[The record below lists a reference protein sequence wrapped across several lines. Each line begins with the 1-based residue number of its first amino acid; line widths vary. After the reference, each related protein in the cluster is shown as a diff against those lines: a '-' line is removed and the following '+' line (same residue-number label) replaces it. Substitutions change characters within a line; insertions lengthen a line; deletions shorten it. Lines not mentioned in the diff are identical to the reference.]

1 MFKHVQLCGSVK
13 SWKRAQDPSNGK
25 PKGFGFCEFESAE
38 GILRATRL
46 LNKLSLDGQELV
58 VCIIAFFLG
67 PNFIGEKCVLV
78 FSFFGRAGC
87 DIGNENCLRVAV

>member
-1 MFKHVQLCGSVK
+1 MICSYIYYFLSNFDHIQLCGSVK

-46 LNKLSLDGQELV
+46 LNKLSIDGQELV
-58 VCIIAFFLG
+58 VCVVAYFLKTYWLAVRF
-67 PNFIGEKCVLV
+67 PWLL
-78 FSFFGRAGC
+78 GRT
-87 DIGNENCLRVAV
+87 

>member
-1 MFKHVQLCGSVK
+1 MLYHVQLCGPVK

-46 LNKLSLDGQELV
+46 LNKLSIDGQELV
-58 VCIIAFFLG
+58 VCTIACLRSQHHWWK
-67 PNFIGEKCVLV
+67 KCVLA
-78 FSFFGRAGC
+78 FSFWEELVVTWEMTTVC
-87 DIGNENCLRVAV
+87 K

>member
-1 MFKHVQLCGSVK
+1 MLDHVQLCGPVK
-13 SWKRAQDPSNGK
+13 SWKRAEDPSNGK

-58 VCIIAFFLG
+58 VCIIA
-67 PNFIGEKCVLV
+67 
-78 FSFFGRAGC
+78 
-87 DIGNENCLRVAV
+87 CLRSQPFFSRTRRRAAHHYIKKKRSKIYLHKRNHQ